1 MPCSLQL
8 LLNTLFVGKD
18 TQQKVASIGQSII
31 QAVRPRAVLAPLQ
44 IGLAAQIH
52 HLTRSKFIVD
62 TLSEM
67 GFCASYKEVLRFE
80 KNAANCVAPDMLG
93 EDIDPS
99 STALLFVGDN
109 VDHNI
114 ITIDGKGTFHGMGM
128 IAALTP
134 KKQSNRIIP
143 D

>member
-1 MPCSLQL
+1 MPFES
-8 LLNTLFVGKD
+8 
-18 TQQKVASIGQSII
+18 
-31 QAVRPRAVLAPLQ
+31 PPLV
-44 IGLAAQIH
+44 QIH

-80 KNAANCVAPDMLG
+80 KNASNCVAPDMLG

-134 KKQSNRIIP
+134 KNPDQSHYPQIKYF
-143 D
+143 